1 MQLFSAVKVLGYTR
15 RPKGRRVALISNGN
29 GPPQLALDLIG
40 PDAAVLKAEL
50 TPATQRALAAMLE
63 PDAAIANPVITYVP
77 LTPERIRAILDAVL
91 DDAGVDGVLVLLAPD
106 ALADMPAVAR
116 ELAQVAPKARKPV
129 VTCFMATPACGRC
142 GACWTMPALRRFA
155 RQNPP
160 LTPSACWPRITTTS
174 SCCCRPSRPS
184 PPAMFPTWS
193 RPGTCWRGCAPN
205 AGAS

>member
-1 MQLFSAVKVLGYTR
+1 M
-15 RPKGRRVALISNGN
+15 
-29 GPPQLALDLIG
+29 
-40 PDAAVLKAEL
+40 LKAEL

-116 ELAQVAPKARKPV
+116 GLAQVAPKARKPV
-129 VTCFMATPACGRC
+129 VTCFMGDAGVRP
-142 GACWTMPALRRFA
+142 LRRMLDDAGTSAFA

-160 LTPSACWPRITTTS
+160 LTPSACWPHHYNQQLLLQTQ
-174 SCCCRPSRPS
+174 
-184 PPAMFPTWS
+184 PPEPASHVPDLVAA
-193 RPGTCWRGCAPN
+193 GTCWRGCAPN